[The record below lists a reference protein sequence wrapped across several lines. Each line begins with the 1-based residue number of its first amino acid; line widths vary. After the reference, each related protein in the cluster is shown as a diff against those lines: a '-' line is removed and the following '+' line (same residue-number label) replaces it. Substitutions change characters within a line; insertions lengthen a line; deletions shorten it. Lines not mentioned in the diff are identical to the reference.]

1 MAQENRDAVS
11 GGRAF
16 SRRWFLVAPALLFL
30 WIVGQI
36 DKTNISLIIA
46 NEPFIKELHLAG
58 HNAELGGL
66 MGYFLLGYGIA
77 IFLWGFLVD
86 RFGPR
91 ICAITGILC
100 WGACL
105 LLSSR
110 VSSIEQLLAL
120 RFFLGVA
127 EGNLWPVGNAMTNRW
142 FPVRE
147 HSRAQAFWITGSS
160 LGTAIG
166 VPIVTYLI
174 LGSGW
179 RDTLVYLALIS
190 LLPVIFLAFVANRPR
205 EQKGISAEE
214 VEEIEAGQK
223 QTHVVA
229 PIGLRELFKYSN
241 FWLLMVCQFVSATS
255 IYTMV
260 QWIPRFL
267 TSYRHVPFR
276 SMGHWIAVGYILA
289 TILTFVIC
297 YIADRTMQRALT
309 GMWICVFFAAVVLPV
324 AFLLPPLWTAVLLST
339 LIVIATTTAAV
350 NGALM
355 HRMVRPEVIA
365 RGTGIYVGIGN
376 CLSGLGPWAFGYFI
390 TRLGGQFWGG
400 FLFLALVSVL
410 GAACYFALYRI
421 ARRPV
426 AEVLGAVSAPAA
438 QVTGNRL

>member
-1 MAQENRDAVS
+1 MEQENQGS
-11 GGRAF
+11 KTGWLH
-16 SRRWFLVAPALLFL
+16 SRRWMLVAPALLFL

-46 NEPFIKELHLAG
+46 NEPFIKELDLAG

-91 ICAITGILC
+91 ICAITGIIC
-100 WGACL
+100 WGGCL
-105 LLSSR
+105 FLSSR
-110 VSSIEQLLAL
+110 VTTIGQLLVL

-127 EGNLWPVGNAMTNRW
+127 EGNLWPVGNALTNRW

-166 VPIVTYLI
+166 VPIVSFLI

-179 RDTLVYLALIS
+179 RDTLVALSLIS
-190 LLPVIFLAFVANRPR
+190 LLPVIFLAFVSNRPR
-205 EQKGISAEE
+205 DQKGISAGE
-214 VEEIEAGQK
+214 VDEIESGQK
-223 QTHVVA
+223 RTDVTPV
-229 PIGLRELFKYSN
+229 GLRELFRQKN
-241 FWLLMVCQFVSATS
+241 FWLIMFCQFVSATS

-267 TSYRHVPFR
+267 TSYRHVSFR
-276 SMGHWIAVGYILA
+276 DMGHWIALGYILA
-289 TILTFVIC
+289 TILTWVIC
-297 YIADRTMQRALT
+297 YIADRTMQRSLA
-309 GMWICVFFAAVVLPV
+309 GMWICLLFSIIVLPV

-365 RGTGIYVGIGN
+365 RGTGIYVGVGN
-376 CLSGLGPWAFGYFI
+376 CLSGIGPAAFGFFI
-390 TRLGGQFWGG
+390 TKLGGQYWGG
-400 FLFLALVSVL
+400 FLFLALVSAA
-410 GAACYFALYRI
+410 GAACYFTLHCISRSTI
-421 ARRPV
+421 A
-426 AEVLGAVSAPAA
+426 AA
-438 QVTGNRL
+438 QVAALASKPR

>member
-1 MAQENRDAVS
+1 MATGIGDSAKGWLHS
-11 GGRAF
+11 W
-16 SRRWFLVAPALLFL
+16 RWLLVAPALLFL

-91 ICAITGILC
+91 VCAITGILC
-100 WGACL
+100 WGGCL
-105 LLSSR
+105 FLSSK
-110 VSSIEQLLAL
+110 VTSIQQLLIL

-127 EGNLWPVGNAMTNRW
+127 EGNLWPVGNALTNRW

-174 LGSGW
+174 LGTGW
-179 RDTLVYLALIS
+179 RYTLAYLALLS

-205 EQKGISAEE
+205 EQKGISRREL
-214 VEEIEAGQK
+214 EEIEAGQK
-223 QTHVVA
+223 PTGVAVPVGLGELLKQT
-229 PIGLRELFKYSN
+229 N
-241 FWLLMVCQFVSATS
+241 FWLILFCQFVSATS

-267 TSYRHVPFR
+267 TTYRHVPFR
-276 SMGHWIAVGYILA
+276 SMGHWIALGYILA
-289 TILTFVIC
+289 TVLTWVIC
-297 YIADRTMQRALT
+297 YIADRTMQRALA
-309 GMWICVFFAAVVLPV
+309 GMWICLIFAAVILPV

-365 RGTGIYVGIGN
+365 RGTGIYVGVGN

-390 TRLGGQFWGG
+390 TQLGGQFWGG
-400 FLFLALVSVL
+400 FLFLAVVSAL
-410 GAACYFALYRI
+410 GAACYFTLSRI
-421 ARRPV
+421 AAHTFPAAMV
-426 AEVLGAVSAPAA
+426 AAPAT
-438 QVTGNRL
+438 QVSGNRL

>member
-1 MAQENRDAVS
+1 MAELPPAVS
-11 GGRAF
+11 GGSQL
-16 SRRWFLVAPALLFL
+16 SRRWLIVAPALLFL

-46 NEPFIKELHLAG
+46 NEPFIKELNLAG

-91 ICAITGILC
+91 ICAISGILC

-105 LLSSR
+105 FLSSR
-110 VSSIEQLLAL
+110 VTTIREMLVL

-142 FPVRE
+142 FPVHE

-166 VPIVTYLI
+166 VPVVTYLI
-174 LGSGW
+174 LGNGW

-190 LLPVIFLAFVANRPR
+190 LLPVVLLAFVANRPR
-205 EQKGISAEE
+205 EQKGISARELH
-214 VEEIEAGQK
+214 EIESGQK
-223 QTHVVA
+223 NTHVIPPA
-229 PIGLRELFKYSN
+229 GLRDLMKSTN
-241 FWLLMVCQFVSATS
+241 FWLIMFCQFVSATS

-267 TSYRHVPFR
+267 TTYRHVSFR
-276 SMGHWIAVGYILA
+276 SMGHWIALGYILA
-289 TILTFVIC
+289 TILTLVIC
-297 YIADRTMQRALT
+297 YIADRTMQRALA
-309 GMWICVFFAAVVLPV
+309 GMWICIVFAVVVLPV
-324 AFLLPPLWTAVLLST
+324 AFLLPPLWTAVLLSS

-355 HRMVRPEVIA
+355 HRMVKPEVIA

-400 FLFLALVSVL
+400 FLFLATVSVL
-410 GAACYFALYRI
+410 GSICYFTLYRRSNL
-421 ARRPV
+421 AV
-426 AEVLGAVSAPAA
+426 ASA
-438 QVTGNRL
+438 QVAASAGQMAENRF